1 MIYLEGLESVIESVY
16 LNDPV
21 SDKVGECKV
30 LVNPENI
37 KYLTGRTIILTG
49 NKPYPEEKI
58 TKLLDN
64 GCKIISRVYTE
75 NPNIE
80 VQPYIL
86 RLCFDIMWNGR
97 VINSCLDVPD
107 LFNSEEILYK
117 SGVLYFPKIYDPR
130 ILVQDN
136 YGNLNCIGWA
146 LQQVGINIKKDTP
159 FTNLD
164 ILKTGKIIL

>member
-64 GCKIISRVYTE
+64 GCKII
-75 NPNIE
+75 
-80 VQPYIL
+80 
-86 RLCFDIMWNGR
+86 
-97 VINSCLDVPD
+97 
-107 LFNSEEILYK
+107 
-117 SGVLYFPKIYDPR
+117 
-130 ILVQDN
+130 
-136 YGNLNCIGWA
+136 
-146 LQQVGINIKKDTP
+146 
-159 FTNLD
+159 
-164 ILKTGKIIL
+164 